1 MDKLTLNDP
10 SLVVW
15 FGRWAIRAIK
25 KSMWSQYFGIRFL
38 FVGAI
43 QLKETEPTCKTS
55 PHKWKKKMM
64 KVLAEGFEQK
74 VQGKCQVIVMKFLS
88 FHIGLL
94 NGDDL
99 S

>member
-1 MDKLTLNDP
+1 MVDEP
-10 SLVVW
+10 SV
-15 FGRWAIRAIK
+15 
-25 KSMWSQYFGIRFL
+25 
-38 FVGAI
+38 
-43 QLKETEPTCKTS
+43 QLKKACEVNILVLGFYLLEPYNWKKQNQHAK
-55 PHKWKKKMM
+55 PHPISEKKKMM

-74 VQGKCQVIVMKFLS
+74 VQGKCQVIMMKFLS

>member
-1 MDKLTLNDP
+1 
-10 SLVVW
+10 
-15 FGRWAIRAIK
+15 
-25 KSMWSQYFGIRFL
+25 
-38 FVGAI
+38 
-43 QLKETEPTCKTS
+43 
-55 PHKWKKKMM
+55 MM